1 MHAMGLTRITSV
13 STCTAAL
20 APMRW
25 ALEMTCSSRLAFSS
39 GSIRNTQDT
48 KERSSPTDPAS
59 SISSTLHWLSS
70 CRAALPFMYLFSV
83 PCLIG
88 AMMT

>member
-1 MHAMGLTRITSV
+1 MTKV

-59 SISSTLHWLSS
+59 SISSTLHWLFS
-70 CRAALPFMYLFSV
+70 CNVHLPCQVRWHIAFEVRSRIITLQGM
-83 PCLIG
+83 
-88 AMMT
+88 